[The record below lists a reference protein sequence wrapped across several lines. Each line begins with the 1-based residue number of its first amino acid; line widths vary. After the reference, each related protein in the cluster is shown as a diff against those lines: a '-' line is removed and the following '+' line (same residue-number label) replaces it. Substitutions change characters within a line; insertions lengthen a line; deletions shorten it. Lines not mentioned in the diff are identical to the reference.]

1 MRELLQKE
9 SFLGVLFDT
18 MPLWAFV
25 LDPECCVKA
34 INKVAREFIG
44 NSNEKSYLHRCGT
57 VLDCLHQHDDP
68 RGCGFG
74 TYCKHC
80 IIRNTS
86 IEAMNGKETR
96 RTKGKIEFASNQVK
110 YVLVSSAPFEYMGQR
125 LAITIVEDVSLVA
138 ELKGLIPICASCK
151 QIRDD
156 QGYWN
161 HVEEYIE
168 RHSEAEFTHDI
179 CPSCMKKLYP
189 GVNLNFE
196 DSKIG

>member
-1 MRELLQKE
+1 MKELLERE
-9 SFLGVLFDT
+9 SFFGVLFDT
-18 MPLWAFV
+18 IPVWAFV
-25 LDPECCVKA
+25 LDPECRVNA

-44 NSNEKSYLHRCGT
+44 GSYEGSYLHRCGT
-57 VLDCLHQHDDP
+57 VLDCLHHYDDP

-74 TYCKHC
+74 PYCMQC

-86 IEAMNGKETR
+86 LEAIKGKETR
-96 RTKGKIEFASNQVK
+96 RTKGKIEFASNQLK
-110 YVLVSSAPFEYMGQR
+110 YVLISSAPFEYKGQR
-125 LAITIVEDVSLVA
+125 LAVTIVEDVSFVV
-138 ELKGLIPICASCK
+138 ELKGLIPICAACK

-168 RHSEAEFTHDI
+168 KHSEAEFTHDI

-189 GVNLNFE
+189 EINLNLE